1 MNNNDNNN
9 QIPSVDDI
17 FGTGSSNNQ
26 SNNGSLENTGF
37 NNNQTL
43 NGTNVNGSKCMN

>member
-9 QIPSVDDI
+9 QIPTVDDN

-26 SNNGSLENTGF
+26 SNNGSLENTDF

-43 NGTNVNGSKCMN
+43 NGTMLMVL